1 MRNIFK
7 KLAGLFRPKPDAME
21 VAINVIPTA
30 LQLQLSLADSSK
42 TSAASLINDSYALG
56 YIFGY
61 HDAVLQRLKV
71 DDQTTCLAIMAVS
84 YDTIFGGV
92 DNGAPLF
99 RKSLDIQN
107 DEMFRKGMIKGGGEA
122 VAFFREEK
130 IPFGLSE
137 WLSR

>member
-1 MRNIFK
+1 MANIFK
-7 KLAGLFRPKPDAME
+7 KMAGLFRPKPDVKE
-21 VAINVIPTA
+21 VALNIIPTA
-30 LQLQLSLADSSK
+30 LQIQLSLADPGK
-42 TSAASLINDSYALG
+42 TSAASLLKDNYALG

-61 HDAVLQRLKV
+61 HDAVLQGLKV
-71 DDQTTCLAIMAVS
+71 NNQTTCLAIMAVS

-92 DNGAPLF
+92 DNAAPLF

-107 DEMFRKGMIKGGGEA
+107 DEMFRKGMIEGGGEA

-130 IPFGLSE
+130 IPFGLSK